1 MALSIIPLNAMCFKS
16 ILFSHMVINILWAYK
31 QFILLNNNKIK
42 KKKKNQMS
50 RRHFSKEEIQMANK
64 HMKRCSTLQIIR

>member
-31 QFILLNNNKIK
+31 QFILLNNNKK
-42 KKKKNQMS
+42 KKKTQMG